1 MTSLYQVEVF
11 ASGRFVA
18 EHTVEAAD
26 ALAAIELVEARYGEP
41 PELEYKTTQ
50 HEDGTWETALVV
62 IGWHGYTF
70 MARKVEKFPT

>member
-1 MTSLYQVEVF
+1 MTGSYQVEVF

-26 ALAAIELVEARYGEP
+26 ALAAIELVEAKYGEP
-41 PELEYKTTQ
+41 PDLEYKTTQ

-62 IGWHGYTF
+62 VGWHGYTF
-70 MARKVEKFPT
+70 MARNINKLST